1 MSGTNP
7 RHWALTPWLFHWAPV
22 QILVLHHSPRSAADM
37 QLAGPGP
44 QLEMAS
50 EQLTPSPSFSHV
62 SRMPKLRTLLS
73 TARFWPCPT
82 TRIADMSPSHISL
95 CPSFVPL
102 LNCFHLVWET
112 TAESCFS
119 WKGKCSVPF
128 WKSEGSYIKKMN
140 KPPNTDH
147 INECSTSN
155 WKEKK
160 HISQMFCALIYSI
173 PFPSITTNAR
183 YKWWLNLVMD
193 LQDSTRLN

>member
-1 MSGTNP
+1 MLRHYWGYRDNRRANLRTIRSVTQELFNIYGSNGQRQQLHLISSSDSITPDATATQMSGTNP
-7 RHWALTPWLFHWAPV
+7 RHWALTPWLFQWAPV

-44 QLEMAS
+44 QLETAS

-102 LNCFHLVWET
+102 LNCFHLVLET

-128 WKSEGSYIKKMN
+128 WKS
-140 KPPNTDH
+140 
-147 INECSTSN
+147 
-155 WKEKK
+155 
-160 HISQMFCALIYSI
+160 
-173 PFPSITTNAR
+173 
-183 YKWWLNLVMD
+183 
-193 LQDSTRLN
+193 